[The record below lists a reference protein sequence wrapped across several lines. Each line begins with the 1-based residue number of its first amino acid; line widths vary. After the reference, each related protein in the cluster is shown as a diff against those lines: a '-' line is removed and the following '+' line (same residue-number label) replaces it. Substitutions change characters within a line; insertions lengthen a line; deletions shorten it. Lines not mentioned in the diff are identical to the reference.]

1 MSLTN
6 IHFTVNSIPTEIA
19 VRAHATLL
27 DVLRDALGLMG
38 THEGCRI
45 GECGSCTVL
54 LDGKAVNA
62 CLVLAPDAD
71 RRTITTVEGLE
82 KNGILNALQQSFVKH
97 GALQCGYCTSGM
109 LMTATAFLSQNTENV
124 TETQVRAALAG
135 NLCRCTGYTKIV
147 QAILAAGNE

>member
-1 MSLTN
+1 MPLFD
-6 IHFTVNSIPTEIA
+6 IHLTVNNIPTKVA
-19 VRAHATLL
+19 VRPQATLL

-38 THEGCRI
+38 THEGCRV

-62 CLVLAPDAD
+62 CLVLAPDANG
-71 RRTITTVEGLE
+71 RAITTVEGLE
-82 KNGILNALQQSFVKH
+82 QDGALNALQQSFVKH

-109 LMTATAFLSQNTENV
+109 LMTATAFLGEQNNAV
-124 TETQVRAALAG
+124 TEMQVREALAG

-147 QAILAAGNE
+147 KAILAAGNE

>member
-1 MSLTN
+1 M
-6 IHFTVNSIPTEIA
+6 
-19 VRAHATLL
+19 RAHATLL